1 MATTTAAAVQM
12 SVEEYLRSSFEP
24 DAEFV
29 DGVIEER
36 TMGED
41 EHSAWQA
48 AIVGFFVPRAREWNI
63 RVRPELRTRAG
74 ERCYRIPDVA
84 ILDANLPRAPIAA
97 APPLAVFEILSPE
110 DRIARLLIRLED
122 FESMGVQ
129 AIYVI
134 DPADNSLLRYRHGML
149 KVEDAVLLLEKV
161 VPLKAFTDLLW

>member
-1 MATTTAAAVQM
+1 MAAIPAAVVQM

-29 DGVIEER
+29 DGIIEER
-36 TMGED
+36 AGGED

-74 ERCYRIPDVA
+74 ERRYRVPDVA
-84 ILDANLPRAPIAA
+84 ILDANMPREPVATVAP
-97 APPLAVFEILSPE
+97 LVVFEILSPE
-110 DRIARLLIRLED
+110 DRIARLVVRLAD

-134 DPADNSLLRYRHGML
+134 DPADNSLLRYRHGIL
-149 KVEDAVLLLEKV
+149 KVEDTVSLLERV
-161 VPLKAFTDLLW
+161 VPFKAFTDLLW